1 MFFACGM
8 QQRRLLVLVVTTLA
22 ALLVSGCGGGDGAS
36 QEEDSAEGTITTTE
50 DTEQATTT
58 GDSGQAPE
66 DALNAALDQSFAES
80 EAPGVVAAVQTPE
93 YTWIETRGV
102 ADLSSEEPM
111 TPDVHQRIGSV
122 NKTFTVSLLLQA
134 AADGLLSLD
143 DTINQYIEDIPNGDE
158 ITLRQLAN
166 MTSGIASYTFDEQFQ
181 NELFSNPERVWTPEE
196 LVRIGIEDSP
206 AFDPGTEFQYSNT
219 NTVLLGLVLEQ
230 VSGRPIGDLY
240 REGIIE
246 PLGLRETS
254 FPNTDPSLPDPHAQG
269 YTLQGQDDGEPVDA
283 TDWNPSWGWT
293 AGAMISTVED
303 LLVYGRAL
311 GTGEGLLPPE
321 QQTQRLDAF
330 LGDDIPPNTAD
341 RAYGLGLGRENG
353 WLGHTGELP
362 GFNTAVYYSPELDAT
377 VVVEVNSDIP
387 SGDCL
392 DDRPTMTDSTHEDI
406 PCADP
411 AVRIF
416 GELAEA
422 LGQPLGT
429 EQ

>member
-8 QQRRLLVLVVTTLA
+8 HKWLLRGLVVTALA
-22 ALLVSGCGGGDGAS
+22 GVLASGCGGGGDS
-36 QEEDSAEGTITTTE
+36 QEE
-50 DTEQATTT
+50 EQA
-58 GDSGQAPE
+58 SE
-66 DALNAALDQSFAES
+66 DALLSQDALDAALEQSFS
-80 EAPGVVAAVQTPE
+80 ETGAPGVIAAVQTPE
-93 YTWIETRGV
+93 DMWVGTLGV

-111 TPDVHQRIGSV
+111 SADMHQRIGSV
-122 NKTFTVSLLLQA
+122 TKTFTVSLLLHA

-143 DTINQYIEDIPNGDE
+143 DTIDQYVEGIPNGDE
-158 ITLRQLAN
+158 ITLRQMAS
-166 MTSGIASYTFDEQFQ
+166 MTSGIASYTFNEQWQDAF
-181 NELFSNPERVWTPEE
+181 FSDPQRIWRPEE
-196 LVRIGIEDSP
+196 LVQFGIEDSP

-230 VSGRPIGDLY
+230 VSGEPVGDLY
-240 REGIIE
+240 REWIIE
-246 PLGLRETS
+246 PLGLQQTS
-254 FPNTDPSLPDPHAQG
+254 FPNADPAFPDPHPQG
-269 YTLQGQDDGEPVDA
+269 YTLQGQDDGEPLNA

-293 AGAMISTVED
+293 AGGMISTVDD

-321 QQTQRLDAF
+321 QQAERLNSF
-330 LGDDIPPNTAD
+330 PGDEVPPNSAE
-341 RAYGLGLGRENG
+341 RAYGLGLGREYG

-362 GFNTAVYYSPELDAT
+362 GFNTAVYYHPELDAT

-387 SGDCL
+387 SGDCPP
-392 DDRPTMTDSTHEDI
+392 DNPTMTDAPQENI

-416 GELAEA
+416 GALAEA
-422 LGQPLGT
+422 LGQPFGP

>member
-1 MFFACGM
+1 MGLF
-8 QQRRLLVLVVTTLA
+8 VA
-22 ALLVSGCGGGDGAS
+22 ALALLLASGCGGGGGG
-36 QEEDSAEGTITTTE
+36 QEE
-50 DTEQATTT
+50 EQASE
-58 GDSGQAPE
+58 DALESQ
-66 DALNAALDQSFAES
+66 DALNAALEQSFSES
-80 EAPGVVAAVQTPE
+80 GAPGVIAAVQTPE
-93 YTWIETRGV
+93 DTWVGTLGV

-111 TPDVHQRIGSV
+111 SAEVHQRIGSV
-122 NKTFTVSLLLQA
+122 TKTFTVSLLLQA

-143 DTINQYIEDIPNGDE
+143 DTIDQYVENVPNGDE
-158 ITLRQLAN
+158 ITLRQMAN
-166 MTSGIASYTFDEQFQ
+166 MTSGIASYTFNEQWQDAF
-181 NELFSNPERVWTPEE
+181 FSDPQRIWRPEE
-196 LVRIGIEDSP
+196 LVRFGIEDSP

-230 VSGRPIGDLY
+230 VSGKPIGDLY

-246 PLGLRETS
+246 PLGLQQTS
-254 FPNTDPSLPDPHAQG
+254 FPNADPAFPDPHPQG
-269 YTLQGQDDGEPVDA
+269 YTLQGQEDGEPLNA

-293 AGAMISTVED
+293 AGGMISTVDD

-321 QQTQRLDAF
+321 QQAERLNSF
-330 LGDDIPPNTAD
+330 PGDEVPPNSAE
-341 RAYGLGLGRENG
+341 RAYGLGLGREYG

-362 GFNTAVYYSPELDAT
+362 GFNTAVYYHPELDAT

-387 SGDCL
+387 SGDCPP
-392 DDRPTMTDSTHEDI
+392 DRPTMTDAPHEDI

-416 GELAEA
+416 GALAEA
-422 LGQPLGT
+422 LGEPFGP

>member
-1 MFFACGM
+1 
-8 QQRRLLVLVVTTLA
+8 L
-22 ALLVSGCGGGDGAS
+22 ALLLASGCGGGSGS
-36 QEEDSAEGTITTTE
+36 QEE
-50 DTEQATTT
+50 EQAQEE
-58 GDSGQAPE
+58 QASE
-66 DALNAALDQSFAES
+66 DALESQDALNAALEQSFSES
-80 EAPGVVAAVQTPE
+80 GAPGVVAAVQTPE
-93 YTWIETRGV
+93 DTWVGTLGV

-111 TPDVHQRIGSV
+111 LADMHQRIGSV

-134 AADGLLSLD
+134 AAEELLSLD
-143 DTINQYIEDIPNGDE
+143 DTIEQYVEDVPNGDE
-158 ITLRQLAN
+158 ITLRQMAN
-166 MTSGIASYTFDEQFQ
+166 MTSGIASYTFNEQWQ
-181 NELFSNPERVWTPEE
+181 EALFSDPQRIWRPEE
-196 LVRIGIEDSP
+196 LVQFGIADSP

-230 VSGRPIGDLY
+230 VSGKPIGDLY

-246 PLGLRETS
+246 PLGLRGTS
-254 FPNTDPSLPDPHAQG
+254 FPNAADSSLPDPHPQG
-269 YTLQGQDDGEPVDA
+269 YTLQGQDDGEPLNA
-283 TDWNPSWGWT
+283 TYWNPSWGWT

-321 QQTQRLDAF
+321 QQAERLNSF
-330 LGDDIPPNTAD
+330 LSDDVPPNSAE
-341 RAYGLGLGRENG
+341 RAYGLGLGHEYG

-362 GFNTAVYYSPELDAT
+362 GFNTAVYYHPELDAT

-387 SGDCL
+387 SGDCPA
-392 DDRPTMTDSTHEDI
+392 DRPTMTDAPHEDI

-416 GELAEA
+416 GALAEA

-429 EQ
+429 DE